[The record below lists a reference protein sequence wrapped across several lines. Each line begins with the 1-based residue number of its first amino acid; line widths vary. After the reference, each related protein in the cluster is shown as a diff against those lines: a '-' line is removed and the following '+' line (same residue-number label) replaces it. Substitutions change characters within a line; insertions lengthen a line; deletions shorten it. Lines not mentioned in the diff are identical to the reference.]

1 LDIFRH
7 LSQKSLDIRQY
18 ACGISIQSDEK
29 SHGASSAQSL
39 CGIALMDIIDVYK
52 ISYFRQHTTISDIF
66 RQILLLHDTEKNV
79 IICRLNKKKGGK

>member
-1 LDIFRH
+1 
-7 LSQKSLDIRQY
+7 
-18 ACGISIQSDEK
+18 
-29 SHGASSAQSL
+29 
-39 CGIALMDIIDVYK
+39 MDIIDVYK